1 MATHM
6 TEGAAA
12 TALLTSGGSESLSAL
27 QAAIVVIGL
36 PCTILVSLICV
47 AIWRALKIAHG
58 EMDPFG
64 PQFECGLFDCW
75 FTQPF
80 KRLEISDSRR
90 LFAKFVANIF
100 LAPVT
105 VCNAFNML
113 DGVGS
118 RL

>member
-1 MATHM
+1 MIFSFVHDLMEFPIVRIQRVFWAV

-80 KRLEISDSRR
+80 KR
-90 LFAKFVANIF
+90 
-100 LAPVT
+100 
-105 VCNAFNML
+105 
-113 DGVGS
+113 
-118 RL
+118 